1 MSSTPLDTPPRG
13 RKRRRA
19 YRRTCVRLRLKSEA
33 QHPPK
38 ARRWPASRAIW
49 GTPAERDT
57 VAMERI
63 RLLLV
68 DDEPTVRRGLRM
80 RLQLEPDVEVIGEAG
95 DGLNAVELATQ
106 LKPSVVL
113 MDIEMPLMDGI
124 QAAAAIGEGS
134 SGAAVV
140 MLSLHDD
147 AATVARAR
155 KAGAAGFVAKHRMD
169 DGLLTAIRRAAGR
182 NGAPAP

>member
-1 MSSTPLDTPPRG
+1 
-13 RKRRRA
+13 
-19 YRRTCVRLRLKSEA
+19 
-33 QHPPK
+33 
-38 ARRWPASRAIW
+38 
-49 GTPAERDT
+49 
-57 VAMERI
+57 
-63 RLLLV
+63 
-68 DDEPTVRRGLRM
+68 M

-95 DGLNAVELATQ
+95 DGLSAVELATQ
-106 LKPSVVL
+106 LKPGVVL

-147 AATVARAR
+147 AATVARAH

-169 DGLLTAIRRAAGR
+169 DGLLTAIRRAAGAKE
-182 NGAPAP
+182 GSGP